1 MALSHR
7 KTKRNER
14 SISQFATLRYASLK
28 FTFSLCV
35 YFSLSFTNAH
45 DLQQARDSSLN
56 CSIKRSLEERLDASH
71 TFVLIV
77 GNNTKTVRSGRC
89 QYCNSYNSYGGYC
102 ARGYSVDNRSY
113 IEYECEKAVKDG
125 LKIIVLYN
133 AFKVDRAKCPD
144 VIRNMGIHMPM
155 WGYGSNGQAVWNYQ
169 NVKTA
174 LG

>member
-1 MALSHR
+1 MKKQLFYCLLSC
-7 KTKRNER
+7 T
-14 SISQFATLRYASLK
+14 SL
-28 FTFSLCV
+28 
-35 YFSLSFTNAH
+35 
-45 DLQQARDSSLN
+45 
-56 CSIKRSLEERLDASH
+56 CSIKRSLGERLDASH

-144 VIRNMGIHMPM
+144 VIRNVGIHMPM

>member
-1 MALSHR
+1 M
-7 KTKRNER
+7 
-14 SISQFATLRYASLK
+14 
-28 FTFSLCV
+28 
-35 YFSLSFTNAH
+35 
-45 DLQQARDSSLN
+45 
-56 CSIKRSLEERLDASH
+56 
-71 TFVLIV
+71 LIV

-144 VIRNMGIHMPM
+144 VIRNVGIHMPM

>member
-1 MALSHR
+1 MFQ
-7 KTKRNER
+7 
-14 SISQFATLRYASLK
+14 I
-28 FTFSLCV
+28 
-35 YFSLSFTNAH
+35 AH
-45 DLQQARDSSLN
+45 DWR
-56 CSIKRSLEERLDASH
+56 I
-71 TFVLIV
+71 VLIV

-113 IEYECEKAVKDG
+113 IEYECEKAVRDG

-144 VIRNMGIHMPM
+144 VIRNVGIHMPM